1 MMADVVSGAIPR
13 PIELG
18 QNGPIT
24 KKWTAACPAWHKLQL
39 PDLSSVGIVA
49 NNEGV
54 INPVFGY
61 TVFRCVG
68 DLREFLGERGPAV
81 LYNGVVI
88 VFNIDG
94 TRAAVEQLPVPIC
107 ARPVPMTNEL
117 ITITA
122 AAKLLG
128 VSTQAISMRIR
139 TGTLTS
145 YTDPDEPNPQRAT
158 RVLRAEVEKLLI

>member
-1 MMADVVSGAIPR
+1 MMADVINGAVSR
-13 PIELG
+13 PVELTTG
-18 QNGPIT
+18 ETIT
-24 KKWTAACPAWHKLQL
+24 NQWTTTCPAWQKLSL
-39 PDLSSVGIVA
+39 PTIEQVGKIADYDSDPASIFGTIVT
-49 NNEGV
+49 E
-54 INPVFGY
+54 
-61 TVFRCVG
+61 TVQELRKLIG
-68 DLREFLGERGPAV
+68 DEGPAI
-81 LYNGVVI
+81 LYNGVVV
-88 VFNIDG
+88 VFNSDG
-94 TRAAVEQLPVPIC
+94 TRAAVEQLPTPIC